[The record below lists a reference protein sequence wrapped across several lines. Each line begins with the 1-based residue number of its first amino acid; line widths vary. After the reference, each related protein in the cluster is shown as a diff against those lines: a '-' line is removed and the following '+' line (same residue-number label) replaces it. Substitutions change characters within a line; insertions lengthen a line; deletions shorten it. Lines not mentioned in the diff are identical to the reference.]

1 MALDGLPQSG
11 LAKLITG
18 SPLVR
23 ETTTEVSGE
32 LLLAKRKPL
41 DGAGEW
47 THTYGTAAQTA
58 NSGDKIVN
66 GNKMALQWFGKPG
79 ARGMIDRQGRN
90 PPPLTSNGFL
100 YVQGDN
106 RIWGQ
111 DAFNG
116 TILWNYEFPSE
127 LRRVNTPRDGSNMC
141 ADDSTLFVA
150 MRDRAYRFDGQTGRL
165 LRSFPVIS
173 ADTANWGYIANDGN
187 LLFGGSVKP
196 GSVYTKFKGT
206 PYWYDSSGTQ
216 DTAKICSDNL
226 FAIDKQTGRKKW

>member
-1 MALDGLPQSG
+1 MPA
-11 LAKLITG
+11 
-18 SPLVR
+18 R
-23 ETTTEVSGE
+23 
-32 LLLAKRKPL
+32 
-41 DGAGEW
+41 
-47 THTYGTAAQTA
+47 
-58 NSGDKIVN
+58 
-66 GNKMALQWFGKPG
+66 PG

-141 ADDSTLFVA
+141 ADDSSLFVA
-150 MRDRAYRFDGQTGRL
+150 MRDRAYRFDGRTGGL
-165 LRSFPVIS
+165 LRSFPVI
-173 ADTANWGYIANDGN
+173 AGGLANWGYIANDGD
-187 LLFGGSVKP
+187 LLFGSSIKP
-196 GSVYTKFKGT
+196 GSEYTKFKGT
-206 PYWYDSSGTQ
+206 PYWYDSTGTQ

-226 FAIDKQTGRKKW
+226 FAIDKRTGGKKWEYRGGKIINSSIAIGGGSRISLGQGCCTSNVGVRKPFVNA

>member
-1 MALDGLPQSG
+1 MCSSD
-11 LAKLITG
+11 
-18 SPLVR
+18 
-23 ETTTEVSGE
+23 
-32 LLLAKRKPL
+32 LLQR
-41 DGAGEW
+41 
-47 THTYGTAAQTA
+47 
-58 NSGDKIVN
+58 
-66 GNKMALQWFGKPG
+66 FGKPG
-79 ARGMIDRQGRN
+79 ASGMIDRQGRN

-141 ADDSTLFVA
+141 ADDSSLFVA

-173 ADTANWGYIANDGN
+173 RSEEHTSELQSQAYPVCR
-187 LLFGGSVKP
+187 LLLAK
-196 GSVYTKFKGT
+196 TT
-206 PYWYDSSGTQ
+206 P
-216 DTAKICSDNL
+216 
-226 FAIDKQTGRKKW
+226 